1 MTKEYLIYVGSVF
14 QLEWYFDENGESKA
28 QKYFNRLDEKQQLK
42 FLIFSQ
48 TNW

>member
-42 FLIFSQ
+42 F
-48 TNW
+48 